1 MDKDQLQ
8 EQTLLNVA
16 QLAMKFIHSKEL
28 KSHLGDIYNPLARI
42 EDPEKRKLFTILVIM
57 YLMSASGN
65 VNMDDILAILAN
77 YHPKEEVM
85 QTVADQIRAE
95 SRSVFVQEGEKKGEL
110 KGIRTT
116 LLNQSTA
123 KFGYVPVGFS
133 SKINAIEDIDTLNA
147 LSIGLLK
154 AESLEAFEALVGK
167 SSRMTVQ

>member
-1 MDKDQLQ
+1 
-8 EQTLLNVA
+8 
-16 QLAMKFIHSKEL
+16 MKN
-28 KSHLGDIYNPLARI
+28 HLGDIYTPLAKI
-42 EDPEKRKLFTILVIM
+42 EDPEKRKLLTILVTM

-65 VNMDDILAILAN
+65 VKMDDILAILTN
-77 YHPKEEVM
+77 YDPKEEVM

-95 SRSVFVQEGEKKGEL
+95 SRSIFVQEGEL
-110 KGIRTT
+110 KGVRTT

-154 AESLEAFEALVGK
+154 AESLEAFEALVDK
-167 SSRMTVQ
+167 SGRVTVQ